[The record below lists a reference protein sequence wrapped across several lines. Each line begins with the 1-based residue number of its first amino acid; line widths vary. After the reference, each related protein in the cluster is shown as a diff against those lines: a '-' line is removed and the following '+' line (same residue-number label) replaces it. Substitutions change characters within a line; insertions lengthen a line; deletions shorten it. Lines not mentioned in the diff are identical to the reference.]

1 MASLPPISSQAGMP
15 STTASSLHGYAETKI
30 RPFLNPLLVQ
40 MLAER
45 PDSPRSFLSE
55 QLYMK
60 LPSPVRSIK
69 GSAAEIQQTTRPFA
83 GARRGDRLP
92 TRIIFIRHGQSEGNV
107 NEKLYAST
115 PDNQMPLS
123 ELGKQQAAEAGQTL
137 RAQLG
142 DTPFTCWAS
151 PYLRTQQ
158 TAEGLLSAWPAEQ
171 RPIISQEPELR
182 EQEFG
187 NFQDLES
194 NKNFV
199 PVCPSMLHYLLLPLR
214 SPPVLFLF

>member
-1 MASLPPISSQAGMP
+1 MRWFCGP
-15 STTASSLHGYAETKI
+15 S
-30 RPFLNPLLVQ
+30 
-40 MLAER
+40 
-45 PDSPRSFLSE
+45 SPRT
-55 QLYMK
+55 
-60 LPSPVRSIK
+60 
-69 GSAAEIQQTTRPFA
+69 SAAPCSTQQPPPSAGVRRPA
-83 GARRGDRLP
+83 GGADRLP

-123 ELGKQQAAEAGQTL
+123 ALGKQQAAEAGQAL

-142 DTPFTCWAS
+142 ETPFTCWAS

-187 NFQDLES
+187 NFQDPEA

-199 PVCPSMLHYLLLPLR
+199 PVRLHC
-214 SPPVLFLF
+214 FTA